1 MAIGTRD
8 ADVTAENPAV
18 ESDATGPVPA
28 AAAIGLEQAEYPIVR
43 LAIVAALPTLAAAM
57 MTGGLFLGAGGRIW
71 AAVCGSLGVLL
82 AVRIRQ
88 IRQNGVLLGLIVV
101 GIVVIGLIAVVS
113 TGFSNIFNLGTQM
126 RQAIQQ
132 SNVLRP
138 PVDFAPGWHA
148 ILGWIMAVVGFAAAW
163 VAVEMLRP
171 ALGIL
176 VTLPMIG
183 LGSISLPDNQKLATG
198 LVALVLLVLSLAVL
212 SGAQGQDEEG
222 RGVSLAFEV
231 RRAIRALPII
241 GIVTVLLYF
250 AARSSF
256 LFPKP
261 IYDPAQQAKL
271 PKSIPL
277 SQVKDRVLFTVDAK
291 FNGPWKMG
299 SLDVYD
305 GHDWRLPPFAQSSLK
320 EVPSSGIV
328 NKSLPPAVRATFT
341 IEGLSGAILPD
352 LPNTVGMVAIGP
364 TLAFDARNGNI
375 RVTQGEVKPGFSY
388 IVAGAATP
396 SVNALRSADLGVPRR
411 DRQFLKIPAAP
422 PAVQDLIGLAGNK
435 KGWDLVD
442 YMRER
447 LLHTVT
453 AVGAGTPVSVTPAK
467 VQDMLAGSRE
477 ATPFQIVAGEAMLAR
492 WAGVPSRIGYG
503 FDGGDPG
510 PGGVLQVRPK
520 NGALFLEV
528 FFKDYGWLP
537 VIGDPLQA
545 RQNLSSSQ
553 QQFNPSVVISQNI
566 GVQIFLPILTESN
579 PTFIDQFRVFAIR
592 VVPIL
597 LILLLIYYLWPL
609 PYKAFRRARRRAW
622 AAEEGPGARVALA
635 YAEWRDFATDFGYR
649 HATDTPLMFLR
660 HVVPDE
666 EHSELAWLVTRSLWG
681 DMRDDVSANDSLAAE
696 EMSRSLRRRLAQA
709 HPSTMRFV
717 AKLSRL
723 SVRHPYAPGL
733 DTAARSEGHR
743 EREQEHALT

>member
-1 MAIGTRD
+1 MTIETRD
-8 ADVTAENPAV
+8 PDVTQETPAV
-18 ESDATGPVPA
+18 EAETTTPVPA
-28 AAAIGLEQAEYPIVR
+28 TTAVGLERPEFPIVR
-43 LAIVAALPTLAAAM
+43 LAIVAALPTLAAAV
-57 MTGGLFLGAGGRIW
+57 MTGGLFIGAGGRIW
-71 AAVCGSLGVLL
+71 AGIAGVLGVLL
-82 AVRIRQ
+82 AVRARQ
-88 IRQNGVLLGLIVV
+88 VRRSGLLFGIVIV
-101 GIVVIGLIAVVS
+101 GIVLIGLIAVVP

-126 RQAIQQ
+126 RQAVQQ
-132 SNVLRP
+132 SDVLRP

-148 ILGWIMAVVGFAAAW
+148 ILAWIMAVVGFAAAW
-163 VAVEMLRP
+163 IAVEMERP
-171 ALGIL
+171 AFGIL
-176 VTLPMIG
+176 VTLPVIG

-222 RGVSLAFEV
+222 RGVSLAFEL
-231 RRAIRALPII
+231 RRAVRALPII
-241 GIVTVLLYF
+241 AIVTILLYF

-305 GHDWRLPPFAQSSLK
+305 GKDWRLPPFAQSSLK

-328 NKSLPPAVRATFT
+328 DKHLSPAVRASFT
-341 IEGLSGAILPD
+341 IQGLEGAILPD
-352 LPNTVGMVAIGP
+352 LPNTVGLVAVGP
-364 TLAFDARNGNI
+364 TLAFDARNGNV
-375 RVTQGEVKPGFSY
+375 RVTQGQVKPGFSY
-388 IVAGAATP
+388 IVAGSATP
-396 SVNALRSADLGVPRR
+396 TVNALRAADLSVPKAYK
-411 DRQFLKIPAAP
+411 QFLKIPPEP
-422 PAVQDLIGLAGNK
+422 PAVQGLIQQAGNK

-442 YMRER
+442 FLREK

-453 AVGAGTPVSVTPAK
+453 ASGAGTPVSVTPAK
-467 VQDMLAGSRE
+467 VQDMLAGSKE
-477 ATPFQIVAGEAMLAR
+477 GTPFQIVAGEAMLAR

-510 PGGVLQVRPK
+510 PGGTLQVRPK

-545 RQNLSSSQ
+545 KQNLSSNPQ
-553 QQFNPSVVISQNI
+553 QTNPSVVISQNI
-566 GVQIFLPILTESN
+566 GVQLFLPILTESK
-579 PTFIDQFRVFAIR
+579 PTFFEQFRAFALR
-592 VVPIL
+592 TVPIL
-597 LILLLIYYLWPL
+597 LLLLLIYYLWPL
-609 PYKAFRRARRRAW
+609 PYKAFRRARRRTW

-635 YAEWRDFATDFGYR
+635 YAEWRDYATDYGYK
-649 HATDTPLMFLR
+649 HESDTPLMFLR

-681 DMRDDVSANDSLAAE
+681 DMRSDVTPDDALAAE
-696 EMSRSLRRRLAQA
+696 EMSRSLRRRLSQAQ
-709 HPSTMRFV
+709 PISMRLV

-723 SVRHPYAPGL
+723 SVRRPYAPGL
-733 DTAARSEGHR
+733 DTAAKTEGRRDR
-743 EREQEHALT
+743 EEEYVLT